1 MSKKI
6 SIEINVE
13 QVETAQELESWQQ
26 DLLQKAEEAA
36 KNAYAPYS
44 LFHVGAA
51 LLLENGIIVT
61 GNNQENVA
69 YPSGLCAERVAIYA
83 AGAQYPDIKIKAIGI
98 FARSE
103 NYTVDYPISPC
114 GACRQAVAE
123 YESRY
128 HQNIQLILKG
138 EKGPIYLV
146 NSMNDLLPLLFNETR
161 LKKK

>member
-6 SIEINVE
+6 SIEIKVE
-13 QVETAQELESWQQ
+13 EFDSAEELESWQQ
-26 DLLQKAEEAA
+26 NLLQKAEEAA

-69 YPSGLCAERVAIYA
+69 YPSGLCAERVAIYS

-103 NYTVDYPISPC
+103 NYTVDNPISPC
-114 GACRQAVAE
+114 GA
-123 YESRY
+123 
-128 HQNIQLILKG
+128 
-138 EKGPIYLV
+138 
-146 NSMNDLLPLLFNETR
+146 
-161 LKKK
+161 